1 MVICEESL
9 EHEDGRDVQPP
20 LLGFRAGR
28 QSYGG
33 FNARL
38 EVRLG
43 EIASQQRAVAEQLE
57 KDARDAAAREAA
69 DAERTALLARA
80 AEHEAAEKEMGALA
94 DAEMAARYSKYV
106 PESSGRPMLPPKA
119 VRPVRALDEPMSSR
133 KGTARPAEAGT
144 AAGTS
149 ADQAGA
155 ALSLTMP
162 RASGRPVGRGRSA
175 PAHSGAGAGAG
186 GEPAVKTKKR
196 RR

>member
-38 EVRLG
+38 EVRLS

-106 PESSGRPMLPPKA
+106 PESSGRPMLPPRA
-119 VRPVRALDEPMSSR
+119 ARPVRVLDEPVSSR
-133 KGTARPAEAGT
+133 KGTVRPAAEAGM
-144 AAGTS
+144 AAGAS
-149 ADQAGA
+149 AHQAGA
-155 ALSLTMP
+155 TLTRAGVP
-162 RASGRPVGRGRSA
+162 RDGA
-175 PAHSGAGAGAG
+175 AHSGAEADTNTGAG
-186 GEPAVKTKKR
+186 GGPAVKLKSKKR

>member
-57 KDARDAAAREAA
+57 KDARDAAAREVA

-106 PESSGRPMLPPKA
+106 PESSGRPMLPPRA
-119 VRPVRALDEPMSSR
+119 ARPVRVLDEPVSSR
-133 KGTARPAEAGT
+133 KGTARPAAEAGM
-144 AAGTS
+144 AAGAS
-149 ADQAGA
+149 ADQRAGA
-155 ALSLTMP
+155 TLTRAGGP
-162 RASGRPVGRGRSA
+162 RGA
-175 PAHSGAGAGAG
+175 AHSGAAGAG
-186 GEPAVKTKKR
+186 GGPAVKNKKR